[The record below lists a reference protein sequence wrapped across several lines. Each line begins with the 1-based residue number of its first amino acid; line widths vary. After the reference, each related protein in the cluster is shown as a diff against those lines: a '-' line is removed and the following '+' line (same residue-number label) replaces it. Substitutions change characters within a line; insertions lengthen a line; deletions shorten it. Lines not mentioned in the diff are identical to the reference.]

1 LAALFLV
8 FILGIAAP
16 SSILPSAGDRM
27 GHAVLVGLQQ
37 LLVAPWVTRP
47 WARIPHITSS
57 SAPAP

>member
-27 GHAVLVGLQQ
+27 SHAVLGGLQQ
-37 LLVAPWVTRP
+37 LLAT
-47 WARIPHITSS
+47 ASGDQ
-57 SAPAP
+57 A